1 MRSNGI
7 YKLTE
12 MVDLSVLA
20 RPPLEFQVHLF
31 PEDKKK
37 KRKAHFEQNTE

>member
-1 MRSNGI
+1 MCIRSNGI
-7 YKLTE
+7 HKLTE
-12 MVDLSVLA
+12 KVDLSVLA

-37 KRKAHFEQNTE
+37 STF